1 VETGWIRLVE
11 IIPSVVLYGIGQFAV
26 WLAAVSLLLAIV
38 SLALEHVTGRPGRL
52 PAAARLLLMAL
63 IAAVP
68 GAIYLASDRGESR
81 EPQVES
87 RKKLPSPFGKGW
99 PKETGYVDAK
109 QFAQGGTGV
118 IRITAG
124 YANIFVKL
132 CEPGQA
138 QCLGLRTVFLRGRTS
153 FELRDLA
160 PGRYEVRY
168 MPIEHPGLGGRSEP
182 IEIRTGEAAPVV
194 LEVGN
199 SLGLNTR
206 KGDFT
211 GIGPDQ
217 F

>member
-1 VETGWIRLVE
+1 MRCC
-11 IIPSVVLYGIGQFAV
+11 PSSFDGGERSSVDVNFRV
-26 WLAAVSLLLAIV
+26 PLLLAIV
-38 SLALEHVTGRPGRL
+38 SLALEHATGRPGRL
-52 PAAARLLLMAL
+52 PAAGSLLVMAL

-68 GAIYLASDRGESR
+68 GALYLASDQGKSR
-81 EPQVES
+81 QPAEQA
-87 RKKLPSPFGKGW
+87 RTKLPSPFGKGW
-99 PKETGYVDAK
+99 PKETGYIDAK

-124 YANIFVKL
+124 YSNIFVKL
-132 CEPGQA
+132 CEPREPH
-138 QCLGLRTVFLRGRTS
+138 CLGLRTVFLRGRTS

-160 PGRYEVRY
+160 PGRYEVRF

-182 IEIRTGEAAPVV
+182 IEIGAGAAAPVV
-194 LEVGN
+194 LQVGN
-199 SLGLNTR
+199 ALGLNTR